1 MHILTK
7 LVFSLPFFLIV
18 VLPISNNGFFNQWK
32 VWDEKSINLFILVPS
47 CWGKI
52 FMKIKVPN
60 NRICMLHHRSIV
72 RRSCQ
77 SVMNYESLH
86 WTNFTEKI
94 HSFWDCQE
102 HADGVRISLLLGT
115 DNHEKS
121 QCIMLVPKARKQIY
135 SSLYTV
141 YTTAIVDF
149 VCSFS
154 SPKPQMFLVFEVML
168 IFLLTTRC
176 WYSLNSNDWKCN
188 LFVRKNNLFGIVLIR
203 TKLFLCLKIKPT
215 GDWKKNQSKE
225 LLFNQI
231 SIIFDLKKLI
241 RGLLLRHSFK
251 SWKIEMILSRLYPLT
266 YFQSNCTLKEYLST

>member
-60 NRICMLHHRSIV
+60 NRICMLHHGSIV

-94 HSFWDCQE
+94 HSFWDWQE
-102 HADGVRISLLLGT
+102 QADGVRMFIYFRERTTKINLVYLWIATLNRFHWKDTFFLRLSGACRWCKNKFTFANGRPWEISVYNACSESTQT
-115 DNHEKS
+115 D
-121 QCIMLVPKARKQIY
+121 I
-135 SSLYTV
+135 
-141 YTTAIVDF
+141 
-149 VCSFS
+149 
-154 SPKPQMFLVFEVML
+154 
-168 IFLLTTRC
+168 
-176 WYSLNSNDWKCN
+176 
-188 LFVRKNNLFGIVLIR
+188 
-203 TKLFLCLKIKPT
+203 
-215 GDWKKNQSKE
+215 
-225 LLFNQI
+225 
-231 SIIFDLKKLI
+231 
-241 RGLLLRHSFK
+241 
-251 SWKIEMILSRLYPLT
+251 
-266 YFQSNCTLKEYLST
+266 